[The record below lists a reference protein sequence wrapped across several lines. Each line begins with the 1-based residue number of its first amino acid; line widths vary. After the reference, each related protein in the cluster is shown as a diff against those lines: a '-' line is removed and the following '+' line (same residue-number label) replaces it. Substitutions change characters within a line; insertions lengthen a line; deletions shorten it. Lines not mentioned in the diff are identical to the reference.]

1 MIKFILF
8 LVVYPNV
15 LMDLNGDKEENGR
28 RIILEE
34 RKNFSF
40 LIW

>member
-1 MIKFILF
+1 
-8 LVVYPNV
+8 VYPNV